1 MDSFRK
7 IIKMGANLSTFKRSS
22 STRSGTCN
30 SSSTGASLIELLRPG
45 CLKSEKNNG
54 KKPLTPEKKKKNN
67 VISTSSTTSIANIT
81 AGESSFTTLGEWLL
95 SSPGSK
101 PDNMSGGELCVLRS
115 HYSSRR
121 VHPSS
126 SSSSSKRPHTYDHAA
141 LGSKASDSFSI
152 QRLVIN
158 GEDETADANLDN
170 MTSSLS
176 RTQSENKSKKKVSFR
191 LPEEAD
197 IIMFYPSEEMFTDCE
212 QDSV

>member
-22 STRSGTCN
+22 STRSCTCN

-54 KKPLTPEKKKKNN
+54 KRPLTPEKKKKNN
-67 VISTSSTTSIANIT
+67 VISTSSTTSIAKIT

-101 PDNMSGGELCVLRS
+101 PDSMSGGELCVLRS

-126 SSSSSKRPHTYDHAA
+126 SSSKRPHTYDHAA
-141 LGSKASDSFSI
+141 LGSKARDSDSI
-152 QRLVIN
+152 QRLVRN

>member
-1 MDSFRK
+1 
-7 IIKMGANLSTFKRSS
+7 MGANLSIFKRSS
-22 STRSGTCN
+22 STRSCTCN

-54 KKPLTPEKKKKNN
+54 KRPLTPEKKNNNN
-67 VISTSSTTSIANIT
+67 VISTSSTTSTANIT
-81 AGESSFTTLGEWLL
+81 AGESSFTTLGECLL

-101 PDNMSGGELCVLRS
+101 PDSMSGGELCVLRS

-126 SSSSSKRPHTYDHAA
+126 SSSKRPHTYDHAA
-141 LGSKASDSFSI
+141 LGSKA
-152 QRLVIN
+152 RLVRS

-176 RTQSENKSKKKVSFR
+176 KTQSENKSKKKVSFR

-197 IIMFYPSEEMFTDCE
+197 IIIFHPSEETFTDCE
-212 QDSV
+212 DSV

>member
-1 MDSFRK
+1 
-7 IIKMGANLSTFKRSS
+7 MGANLSIFKRSS
-22 STRSGTCN
+22 STRSSTCN

-54 KKPLTPEKKKKNN
+54 KRPLTPEKKKKNN
-67 VISTSSTTSIANIT
+67 NVINTSSTTSVANIT
-81 AGESSFTTLGEWLL
+81 AGESSFTTLGECLL

-101 PDNMSGGELCVLRS
+101 PDSMSGGELCVLRS
-115 HYSSRR
+115 QYSSRR
-121 VHPSS
+121 VHP

-141 LGSKASDSFSI
+141 LGSKA
-152 QRLVIN
+152 RLVRN

-170 MTSSLS
+170 MTSSSLS

-212 QDSV
+212 DSV